1 LILEPIRAR
10 ALTENDTYLSI
21 SAKAGAAEAAV
32 AIGARKSAAA
42 ARRKTGMEA
51 GPEFLFVLQPEFP
64 MSALIMA
71 SEALRIANQNSA
83 RELFRWRFLSET
95 GSPVRASN
103 GMWMPVD
110 GPLSEHMAGDPGAT
124 YALIFA
130 SNLPTQRN
138 SPHLLGVL
146 RALARF
152 GANLGAFDT
161 GAFALAQAGLV
172 GARDSVLHWE
182 AAPAF
187 RERFPKARIRDQ
199 LYLIDDR
206 RMYSAGGVAALD
218 LMLEVI
224 GRLYGGALAS
234 EVANALVHTPRAAQA
249 PQRPDSRP
257 APGATQ
263 RGSLAERLV
272 ALMEGN
278 LDFALPLEELAK
290 RLKTSP
296 RSLIRLSRRHFG
308 VTPMRLYLRIR
319 LQAARNMLF
328 YEEFSIGEVAIA
340 CGFSYGSVFSRAF
353 RQQFNQTPQAF
364 RAELRRKQDQTLRP
378 EIRRLMLTFDHA

>member
-1 LILEPIRAR
+1 MAGSAR
-10 ALTENDTYLSI
+10 ASGPDTRRT
-21 SAKAGAAEAAV
+21 AKASAS
-32 AIGARKSAAA
+32 KSLP
-42 ARRKTGMEA
+42 T
-51 GPEFLFVLQPEFP
+51 FLFVLQPEFP

-71 SEALRIANQNSA
+71 SEALRIANQNSG

-95 GSPVRASN
+95 GAPVRASN

-110 GPLSEHMAGDPGAT
+110 GPLSDQAGGDPGMI
-124 YALIFA
+124 YALLFA

-138 SPHLLGVL
+138 SSHFLGLLRG
-146 RALARF
+146 LARF

-172 GARDSVLHWE
+172 GARDTILHWE
-182 AAPAF
+182 ANATF

-199 LYLIDDR
+199 LYLVDDR

-218 LMLEVI
+218 LMLDII
-224 GRLYGGALAS
+224 GRLYGGALAN
-234 EVANALVHTPRAAQA
+234 EVANALVHTPRAAPT
-249 PQRPDSRP
+249 PQRPDSPP
-257 APGATQ
+257 ASGA
-263 RGSLAERLV
+263 RRHGSLAERLV
-272 ALMEGN
+272 ALMESN
-278 LDFALPLEELAK
+278 LDFALSLDQLAAK
-290 RLKTSP
+290 LKTSP

-353 RQQFNQTPQAF
+353 RQQFDQTPQAF

-378 EIRRLMLTFDHA
+378 EIRRLAFDRAR

>member
-1 LILEPIRAR
+1 M
-10 ALTENDTYLSI
+10 ALG
-21 SAKAGAAEAAV
+21 AKKTV
-32 AIGARKSAAA
+32 ADS
-42 ARRKTGMEA
+42 RRKTSPEA
-51 GPEFLFVLQPEFP
+51 LPEFLLVLQPEFP

-95 GSPVRASN
+95 GAPVRASN
-103 GMWMPVD
+103 GMWMSVD
-110 GPLSEHMAGDPGAT
+110 GALSEHAVADPGAT
-124 YALIFA
+124 PSATYVLIFA

-152 GANLGAFDT
+152 GAHLGAFDT
-161 GAFALAQAGLV
+161 GVFALAQAGLV
-172 GARDSVLHWE
+172 GARSAVLHWE
-182 AAPAF
+182 ATATF
-187 RERFPKARIRDQ
+187 RERFPKVRMRDQ
-199 LYLIDDR
+199 LYLVDDR

-218 LMLEVI
+218 LMLDII
-224 GRLYGGALAS
+224 GRIHGGALAS
-234 EVANALVHTPRAAQA
+234 EVANALVHMPRAAEA
-249 PQRPDSRP
+249 PQRPDSR
-257 APGATQ
+257 AVPGTTQ
-263 RGSLAERLV
+263 RGGLAERLV
-272 ALMEGN
+272 ALMESN
-278 LDFALPLEELAK
+278 LDFALSLDKLAAK
-290 RLKTSP
+290 LKTSP

-353 RQQFNQTPQAF
+353 RQQFGQTPQAF

-378 EIRRLMLTFDHA
+378 EIRRLMLTFDQTGGADHA

>member
-1 LILEPIRAR
+1 M
-10 ALTENDTYLSI
+10 
-21 SAKAGAAEAAV
+21 AV
-32 AIGARKSAAA
+32 SARKPVAPT
-42 ARRKTGMEA
+42 RRKTGAEA

-95 GSPVRASN
+95 GNPVRASN

-110 GPLSEHMAGDPGAT
+110 GPLSEHMAGDVGTTPGTT
-124 YALIFA
+124 YVLIFA

-146 RALARF
+146 RALARY
-152 GANLGAFDT
+152 GAHLGAFDT

-182 AAPAF
+182 AAPTF
-187 RERFPKARIRDQ
+187 RERFPKARMRDQ
-199 LYLIDDR
+199 IYLIDDR

-218 LMLEVI
+218 LMLDII
-224 GRLYGGALAS
+224 GRLYGGALAN

-278 LDFALPLEELAK
+278 LDFALPLAELAR

-328 YEEFSIGEVAIA
+328 YEEFSIGDVAIA

-378 EIRRLMLTFDHA
+378 EIRRLMLAFDQA

>member
-1 LILEPIRAR
+1 M
-10 ALTENDTYLSI
+10 
-21 SAKAGAAEAAV
+21 AGS
-32 AIGARKSAAA
+32 ARKSVAAT
-42 ARRKTGMEA
+42 RRKTGVDA
-51 GPEFLFVLQPEFP
+51 APEFLFVLQPEFP

-95 GSPVRASN
+95 GNPVRASN

-110 GPLSEHMAGDPGAT
+110 GPLSNQTGAEHMAGDPGTT
-124 YALIFA
+124 YVLIFA

-138 SPHLLGVL
+138 SSHLLGVL
-146 RALARF
+146 RGLARF
-152 GANLGAFDT
+152 GAHLGAFDT

-172 GARDSVLHWE
+172 GPRDSVLHWE
-182 AAPAF
+182 AVPTF
-187 RERFPKARIRDQ
+187 RERFPKARMRDQ

-224 GRLYGGALAS
+224 GRLHGGALAS

-249 PQRPDSRP
+249 PQRPDSRA

-272 ALMEGN
+272 ALMEST
-278 LDFALPLEELAK
+278 LDFALSLDALAAK
-290 RLKTSP
+290 LKTSP

-353 RQQFNQTPQAF
+353 RQQFNQTPQGF

-378 EIRRLMLTFDHA
+378 EIRRLAFDHAR

>member
-1 LILEPIRAR
+1 MAQ
-10 ALTENDTYLSI
+10 T
-21 SAKAGAAEAAV
+21 
-32 AIGARKSAAA
+32 ARKASAESRRAVRSE
-42 ARRKTGMEA
+42 AR
-51 GPEFLFVLQPEFP
+51 PEFLFVLQPEFP

-71 SEALRIANQNSA
+71 SEALRIANQNSG
-83 RELFRWRFLSET
+83 RDLFRWRFLSET
-95 GSPVRASN
+95 GAPVRASN

-110 GPLSEHMAGDPGAT
+110 GPLSDQPVADPGAT
-124 YALIFA
+124 YVLVFA

-138 SPHLLGVL
+138 SPHLLGAL
-146 RALARF
+146 RAMARF
-152 GANLGAFDT
+152 GAHLGAFDT

-172 GARDSVLHWE
+172 GARNAVLHWE
-182 AAPAF
+182 ANATF
-187 RERFPKARIRDQ
+187 RERFPKARMRDQ
-199 LYLIDDR
+199 LYLVEDR
-206 RMYSAGGVAALD
+206 RLYSAGGVAALD
-218 LMLEVI
+218 LMLEI
-224 GRLYGGALAS
+224 MGRIYGGALAS
-234 EVANALVHTPRAAQA
+234 EVANALVHTPRAAEMA
-249 PQRPDSRP
+249 QRPDSRP

-263 RGSLAERLV
+263 RASVAERLV

-278 LDFALPLEELAK
+278 LDFALSLDQLAA

-353 RQQFNQTPQAF
+353 RQQFHQTPQAF
-364 RAELRRKQDQTLRP
+364 RADLRRKQDQTLRP
-378 EIRRLMLTFDHA
+378 EIRRLMLSFDQA